1 MKSEKIKNR
10 CVIAFSCGF
19 DSIAILLDMLN
30 GMWDMPLVE
39 CPELVLSHV
48 ISSNIPSTQFQL
60 LSFAKI
66 GYVLDNEGIN
76 PLRNTI
82 QITTSSVCI
91 SDCNLLTGFLDDLNL
106 SDKLQYNYRLAT
118 TFHPTGLSAISTHA
132 MAAIAC
138 VDCSYDNIEI
148 FYGFNAGDDLTLYQ
162 NDVRT
167 AILAQSKILTLR
179 SDTNVTVNYPLSSH
193 TKSDVIQFIYELIM
207 NASLSNKKSFQVLAQ
222 LILHHVTFCEYVY
235 QGHKSDTSC
244 IEREY
249 DLNKDYGAFDIHRV
263 CTSCKDVLVALHE
276 LYRNGKDDIVVYMVS
291 ILYTNHRLQN
301 YVLGV
306 IHHTL

>member
-1 MKSEKIKNR
+1 MKPTKNKNR

-19 DSIAILLDMLN
+19 DSIAILLNMLN
-30 GMWDMPLVE
+30 EMWDMPLVE
-39 CPELVLSHV
+39 CPQLVLSHV

-91 SDCNLLTGFLDDLNL
+91 SDCNLLTGFLDDIDLKDGL
-106 SDKLQYNYRLAT
+106 PYNYRLAA

-148 FYGFNAGDDLTLYQ
+148 LYGFNAGDDLTLYH

-179 SDTNVTVNYPLSSH
+179 SDTNVTVNYPLSSY
-193 TKSDVIQFIYELIM
+193 TKSDVIYFIYELIL
-207 NASLSNKKSFQVLAQ
+207 NASLSNKEPFKVLAE
-222 LILHHVTFCEYVY
+222 LILQHVTFCEHVY
-235 QGHKSDTSC
+235 QDHFCGSTC

-249 DLNKDYGAFDIHRV
+249 ALNKYYDAFDIHRV